1 MSTKRISYEI
11 IPGSIF
17 PRPPGLLRASFR
29 VQAKAQELAEGLFE
43 SELLKRLGLEGKLL
57 GAHVARGGWQGS
69 VSPSL
74 QLLFDPKARRDL
86 LGAYAAALGLIWRQ
100 DAVAVSF
107 LHPEHD
113 GRMLFINLKGG
124 LSDKEFER
132 ALTELAEKYLPDD
145 VFLDFARADFELE
158 STDWSVDHGEGYR
171 QRLREAGR
179 SDLLDWA
186 ETVARPE
193 AERFLKTFD
202 WSGGTSGKRRRRREE
217 R

>member
-29 VQAKAQELAEGLFE
+29 VQAQAQELAEGLFE

-100 DAVAVSF
+100 DAVTVSF
-107 LHPEHD
+107 LHPD
-113 GRMLFINLKGG
+113 G
-124 LSDKEFER
+124 EC
-132 ALTELAEKYLPDD
+132 LAIRIS
-145 VFLDFARADFELE
+145 RAD
-158 STDWSVDHGEGYR
+158 GEPLSGEQMQRFYR
-171 QRLREAGR
+171 
-179 SDLLDWA
+179 LLDS
-186 ETVARPE
+186 RN
-193 AERFLKTFD
+193 
-202 WSGGTSGKRRRRREE
+202 
-217 R
+217 